1 MRMCDSAAFTSAWKG
16 HPTAFP
22 YPLLIRSHPC
32 PWLARLPFFSNL
44 SLLVL
49 LLVISLKTYRRP
61 KDNSRHLT
69 GAGTTVFLLLQ
80 LTRPLSLPQSCLW
93 LMSWAQWLLL
103 SSSLPLWTSHLFWA
117 SLAYVF
123 TVTYSIWK
131 KTSPFTITRLPSQQ
145 NLNPL
150 FIFTSPPL
158 LT

>member
-1 MRMCDSAAFTSAWKG
+1 MSSKPHSHSYHLPQLLNSSTAGPSSTCTVFSAPEGASVRVVMRMCDSAAFTSAWKG
-16 HPTAFP
+16 HPTAFL

-44 SLLVL
+44 SFLVL

-103 SSSLPLWTSHLFWA
+103 SSSLPL
-117 SLAYVF
+117 
-123 TVTYSIWK
+123 
-131 KTSPFTITRLPSQQ
+131 
-145 NLNPL
+145 
-150 FIFTSPPL
+150 
-158 LT
+158 